1 VETYARRHGFGVP
14 LRAGGGEKSKKM
26 KGSLGARVGARG
38 GGMFTSE

>member
-14 LRAGGGEKSKKM
+14 LRAGGGEKSNKKM
-26 KGSLGARVGARG
+26 KGSLGVRVSP